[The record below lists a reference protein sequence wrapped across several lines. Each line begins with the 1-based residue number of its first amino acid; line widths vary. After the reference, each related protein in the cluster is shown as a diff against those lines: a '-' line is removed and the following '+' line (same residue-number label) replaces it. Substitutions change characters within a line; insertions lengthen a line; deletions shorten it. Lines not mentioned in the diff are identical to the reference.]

1 MATLLAFDKVNKLGD
16 VGKRRSLPYE
26 QYYGEMDLT
35 EAQIRRRIALAEDIE
50 DAVLFL
56 FTIYLIAKE
65 YDREVDR
72 IAAAEEYEEQL
83 REALRKAQIDEDVID
98 QYIEDVAREEAS
110 VTAKRYLED
119 DYWTSDDRAKMIA
132 ENDSNTCYNGQEFVD
147 AVKSGKTEKQW
158 KSMKDER
165 VRPTHVAVD
174 DETIPIDEYFV
185 VGNSLMRYPRD
196 LSCTDFS
203 EVANCR
209 CSVQYF

>member
-1 MATLLAFDKVNKLGD
+1 MATVTAIDKINKLER
-16 VGKRRSLPYE
+16 KSLPFE
-26 QYYGEMDLT
+26 QFFGEMELT
-35 EAQIRRRIALAEDIE
+35 PEQKRKRTVLAEDIE

-56 FTIYLIAKE
+56 FSIYLVAKE

-98 QYIEDVAREEAS
+98 QYIEDVAREEAR

-119 DYWTSDDRAKMIA
+119 EYWTSEDRAKLIA

-158 KSMKDER
+158 KSMKDFR
-165 VRPTHVAVD
+165 VRRTHREVD
-174 DETIPIDEYFV
+174 DVVVPISEPFV
-185 VGNSLMRYPRD
+185 VGDSLMMYPRD
-196 LSCTDFS
+196 TS
-203 EVANCR
+203 
-209 CSVQYF
+209 

>member
-1 MATLLAFDKVNKLGD
+1 MATVTAIDKINKLER
-16 VGKRRSLPYE
+16 KSLPFE
-26 QYYGEMDLT
+26 QFFGEMELT
-35 EAQIRRRIALAEDIE
+35 PEQKRKRTVLAEDIE

-56 FTIYLIAKE
+56 FSIYLVAKE

-98 QYIEDVAREEAS
+98 QYIEDVAREEAR

-119 DYWTSDDRAKMIA
+119 EYWTSEDRAKLIA

-158 KSMKDER
+158 KSMKDFR
-165 VRPTHVAVD
+165 VRRTHREVD
-174 DETIPIDEYFV
+174 DVVVPISEPFV
-185 VGNSLMRYPRD
+185 VGDSLMMYPRD
-196 LSCTDFS
+196 TSLGASMD
-203 EVANCR
+203 EIANCR
-209 CSVQYF
+209 CTVSYR

>member
-1 MATLLAFDKVNKLGD
+1 MATVTAFDKINKLER
-16 VGKRRSLPYE
+16 KSLPFE
-26 QYYGEMDLT
+26 QFFGEMELT
-35 EAQIRRRIALAEDIE
+35 PEQKRKRTALAEDIE

-56 FTIYLIAKE
+56 FTIYLVAKE

-98 QYIEDVAREEAS
+98 QYIEDVAREEAR

-119 DYWTSDDRAKMIA
+119 DYWTSEDRATLIA

-158 KSMKDER
+158 KSMKDFR
-165 VRPTHVAVD
+165 VRRTHREVD
-174 DETIPIDEYFV
+174 DVVVPISEPFV
-185 VGNSLMRYPRD
+185 VGDSLMLFPRD
-196 LSCTDFS
+196 TSLGASM
-203 EVANCR
+203 EEIAGCR
-209 CSVQYF
+209 CIASYT

>member
-1 MATLLAFDKVNKLGD
+1 MATVTAFDNINKLER
-16 VGKRRSLPYE
+16 KSLPFE
-26 QYYGEMDLT
+26 QFFGEMELT
-35 EAQIRRRIALAEDIE
+35 PEQKRKRTALAEDIE

-56 FTIYLIAKE
+56 FAIYLVAKE

-98 QYIEDVAREEAS
+98 QYIEDVAREEAR

-119 DYWTSDDRAKMIA
+119 DYWTSEDRATLIA

-158 KSMKDER
+158 KTMKDFR
-165 VRPTHVAVD
+165 VRKTHREVD
-174 DETIPIDEYFV
+174 DVVIPISEPFV
-185 VGNSLMRYPRD
+185 VGDSLMLFPRD
-196 LSCTDFS
+196 TSLGASM
-203 EVANCR
+203 EQIAGCR
-209 CSVQYF
+209 CIASYT